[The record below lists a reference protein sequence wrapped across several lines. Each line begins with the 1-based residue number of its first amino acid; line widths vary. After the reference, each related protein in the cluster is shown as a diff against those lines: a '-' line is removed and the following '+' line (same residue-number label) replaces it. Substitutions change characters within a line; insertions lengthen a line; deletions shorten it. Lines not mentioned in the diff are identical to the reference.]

1 MKEIITDIRE
11 FIKENRNV
19 IYWVIA
25 VLLLDHFIFEGKF
38 REKIKNVVE
47 GCLNKVE
54 KQINKPAVEISTTT
68 KVD

>member
-11 FIKENRNV
+11 FIKENRNIV
-19 IYWVIA
+19 YWIIV
-25 VLLLDHFIFEGKF
+25 VLLLDHFVFEGKF
-38 REKIKNVVE
+38 RKKVKSVVE

-54 KQINKPAVEISTTT
+54 KQINKGAIDVPAT